1 MENKDFEEYF
11 RLFSDENADNKDLV
25 SVAGDK
31 ETRLKFIN
39 ELKPFFQKFWN
50 ESASEHKL
58 KIDDLQQT
66 LFESDLD
73 RNALA
78 AKANKKDDPKD
89 YCRTYSL
96 TNRQVA
102 KMDEWVSAHYNKYH
116 KKDDAK
122 KYKKNPFYGG
132 VSPVSRFNVE
142 FTSCTIGTQADCYC
156 SECRKKYNKLKTE
169 LDELYDKYDDVKDDK
184 ERKELSKKIKK
195 TKNKQDDAWEVSRV
209 ILRDFDE

>member
-11 RLFSDENADNKDLV
+11 RLFSIENADNKDLV

-39 ELKPFFQKFWN
+39 ELKPFFQKFWD

-58 KIDDLQQT
+58 KISDLQQT

-78 AKANKKDDPKD
+78 IKASEKDDPED

-102 KMDEWVSAHYNKYH
+102 KMGEWVSAHYDKYH
-116 KKDDAK
+116 KKDDSK

-156 SECRKKYNKLKTE
+156 SECRKKYDKLKAE
-169 LDELYDKYDDVKDDK
+169 CDELCDIYDDAKNDK
-184 ERKELSKKIKK
+184 EKKQLYKKIKK
-195 TKNKQDDAWEVSRV
+195 IKDKQDAAWDISRV
-209 ILRDFDE
+209 VLRDFDE